1 MHLAI
6 ITAAPF
12 CLALL
17 LALPQT
23 RSQLSKTAQTALS
36 TALMAALFAWLVG
49 SFPQVQAE
57 QALIQRLEWMPALGI
72 SLSFYLDGLSLL
84 FGLIITGIGALIFFF
99 AGYYFDD
106 AAEYNRFMVWLAGFA
121 GAMLALVLSGNL
133 LMLFIAWELTSIT
146 SFLLIGFKG
155 AKESAAR
162 AGAFKAL
169 FVTSGGAL
177 ALIIGLVMLGAAAG
191 QLVSPEGGGFVA
203 ELDVVLQLDS
213 LHEHDWFPLF
223 ATLILLG
230 CFTKSAQ
237 FPFHFWLPGAM
248 SAPTPASAY
257 LHSATMVKAG
267 IYLVARLSPPMHQH
281 ELWTNALLLIG
292 LLTMLVGAVFA
303 IKQADLKG
311 LLAYATV
318 SKLGAIMALLG
329 LPGQAGI
336 KAALVGIIA
345 HALYKSALFMV
356 AGTIDHA
363 AHTRQIPRLGGLRRE
378 LPALFWVTVISALS
392 MAGMPFLMGFVA
404 KETLLDAL
412 LHYADAW
419 TGLVMLVALVSA
431 ALTALAAYML
441 IGEVFLG
448 QRPRELRIHQ
458 PPAPIFYGPA
468 LLAFC
473 SLVMGFLLEP
483 LVIPILRLA
492 VPKSFSLPLFA
503 GFNEV
508 FWMSAGVLLAG
519 ALLYRI
525 RKPLIQRIRFPI
537 SGDAL
542 FNECIAYIDW
552 AGSALLHFQSGYV
565 RYYLVW
571 ILGSVSLM
579 LVASGTL
586 STVTAG
592 QTLLPQDLSVTATDL
607 AKIFMLLLTIAAA
620 ALTVVL
626 REHLKAAI
634 AYGVIGYA
642 IGVIFL
648 INHAPD
654 VALVQMLV
662 ETMATVLIIIMLGQI
677 RPAARQKVIHS
688 LWDGRHD
695 YNFGFLRDLG
705 ISIVIGSAVF
715 VFSLIAL
722 QNRPERRSIAQ
733 WHLENTALV
742 NSEDAVGAIVADFR
756 GTDTLLEIA
765 VFTTAALGVLT
776 LLARGRNGGGGERL
790 ATGQTP
796 VDAGQKK
803 ETEAGEAIQDAT
815 SLSTPFTR
823 LVTAFVLPV
832 AILIGIAQIL
842 YGGSGPGDGFT
853 AGVTIGLAVS
863 LWYVVLGYDEARRQL
878 PWFRPEH
885 FVRLGLVIGIVNAL
899 LPLLFGKGFMGH
911 VQFDKALGIYDLVG
925 SFGLHIT
932 SSLVFEIAIAIT
944 VMGGL
949 GIIIEAIA
957 YPQGRAAADEGL
969 SAVSSQGMRG
979 EGT

>member
-1 MHLAI
+1 MQLAF

-23 RSQLSKTAQTALS
+23 RSHLGKTAQTLLS

-49 SFPQVQAE
+49 SFPLVQAE
-57 QALIQRLEWMPALGI
+57 QVIIQRLEWMPSLGI
-72 SLSFYLDGLSLL
+72 RLSFYLDGLSLL

-99 AGYYFDD
+99 AGFYFDD
-106 AAEYNRFMVWLAGFA
+106 AAEYNRFMIWLASFA

-133 LMLFIAWELTSIT
+133 LMLFIAWELTSVT

-155 AKESAAR
+155 EKEAPAR
-162 AGAFKAL
+162 EGAFKAL

-191 QLVSPEGGGFVA
+191 QVVSPEAGSGFVT
-203 ELDVVLQLDS
+203 ELDVILGLNS
-213 LHEHDWFPLF
+213 LHEHSWFPLF
-223 ATLILLG
+223 AALILLG

-267 IYLVARLSPPMHQH
+267 IYLVARLSPAMYKN
-281 ELWTNALLLIG
+281 ELWTNALLIMG

-303 IKQADLKG
+303 VKQSDLKG

-318 SKLGAIMALLG
+318 SKLGALMALLG
-329 LPGQAGI
+329 LPGQAGL

-356 AGTIDHA
+356 AGTIDHV
-363 AHTRQIPRLGGLRRE
+363 AHTRRINRLGGLRKE
-378 LPALFWVTVISALS
+378 LPVLFWVTVISALS
-392 MAGMPFLMGFVA
+392 MAGLPFLMGFVA

-412 LHYADAW
+412 LHYSAPW
-419 TGLVMLVALVSA
+419 TGLIMLVALVSA

-448 QRPRELRIHQ
+448 QRPRGLRIHK
-458 PPAPIFYGPA
+458 PPNPIYFGPA

-473 SLVMGFLLEP
+473 SLVMGFLLDP
-483 LVIPILRLA
+483 LVIPLLRLA

-508 FWMSAGVLLAG
+508 FWMSAGVIGAG
-519 ALLYRI
+519 ALLYLVRE
-525 RKPLIQRIRFPI
+525 PLIKRITFPV
-537 SGDAL
+537 SGDAV
-542 FNECIAYIDW
+542 FREIIDYIDW
-552 AGSALLHFQSGYV
+552 AGNALLHFQSGYV

-592 QTLLPQDLSVTATDL
+592 QTLLPQDLSMTATDL
-607 AKIFMLLLTIAAA
+607 AKTFMLLLTIVAG

-626 REHLKAAI
+626 REHVKAAI
-634 AYGVIGYA
+634 AFGVIGYA

-648 INHAPD
+648 IDHAPD

-677 RPAARQKVIHS
+677 RSGARLKVIHS
-688 LWDGRHD
+688 LWAGRHD

-722 QNRPERRSIAQ
+722 QNRPERRSIAE
-733 WHLENTALV
+733 WHLANTGLV

-776 LLARGRNGGGGERL
+776 LLARGRNGGGRL
-790 ATGQTP
+790 VPSQAS
-796 VDAGQKK
+796 VDRLPEIDA
-803 ETEAGEAIQDAT
+803 EAVEEIQDAT

-823 LVTAFVLPV
+823 LVTHFVLPI

-878 PWFRPEH
+878 PWFRPEQ

-899 LPLLFGKGFMGH
+899 VPLLFRKGFMGH

-932 SSLVFEIAIAIT
+932 SSLFFEIAIAIT

-957 YPQGRAAADEGL
+957 YPKSRAAADEGL
-969 SAVSSQGMRG
+969 SAAGIG
-979 EGT
+979 N

>member
-1 MHLAI
+1 MQLAL

-23 RSQLSKTAQTALS
+23 RSQLSKTTQTLLS

-49 SFPQVQAE
+49 SFPLLQAE
-57 QALIQRLEWMPALGI
+57 QVIIQRLEWMPALGI

-99 AGYYFDD
+99 AGFYFDD
-106 AAEYNRFMVWLAGFA
+106 AAEYNRFMIWLAGFA

-133 LMLFIAWELTSIT
+133 LMLFIAWELTSVT
-146 SFLLIGFKG
+146 SFLLIGFQG
-155 AKESAAR
+155 AKEEAAR
-162 AGAFKAL
+162 EGAFKAL

-191 QLVSPEGGGFVA
+191 QSITPEANSGFVA
-203 ELDVVLQLDS
+203 ELDVILRLEN
-213 LHEHDWFPLF
+213 LHEHAWFPLF

-267 IYLVARLSPPMHQH
+267 IYLVARLSPVMMQH
-281 ELWTNALLLIG
+281 ELWTNALLAMG
-292 LLTMLVGAVFA
+292 LLTMVVGAIFA
-303 IKQADLKG
+303 VKQSDLKG

-329 LPGQAGI
+329 LPGQAGL

-363 AHTRQIPRLGGLRRE
+363 AHTRHISRLGGLRKE
-378 LPALFWVTVISALS
+378 LPGLFWVTVISALS
-392 MAGMPFLMGFVA
+392 MAGLPFLMGFVA

-412 LHYADAW
+412 LHYSAPW
-419 TGLVMLVALVSA
+419 TAPVMLAALVSA
-431 ALTALAAYML
+431 AFTALAAYML
-441 IGEVFLG
+441 IAEVFLG
-448 QRPRELRIHQ
+448 QRPRGLRIHK
-458 PPAPIFYGPA
+458 PPRPIYYGPA

-473 SLVMGFLLEP
+473 SLVMGFLLDP
-483 LVIPILRLA
+483 LVIPLLRLT
-492 VPKSFSLPLFA
+492 VTKSFSLPLFA

-508 FWMSAGVLLAG
+508 FWMSAGVLVAG
-519 ALLYRI
+519 ALLYLV
-525 RKPLIQRIRFPI
+525 RKPLIGRIAFPL
-537 SGDAL
+537 SGGAV
-542 FNECIAYIDW
+542 FREIINYIDW

-592 QTLLPQDLSVTATDL
+592 QTLLPQDLSMTATDL
-607 AKIFMLLLTIAAA
+607 AKIFMLLLTIVAGV
-620 ALTVVL
+620 LTVVL
-626 REHLKAAI
+626 REHVKAAI

-677 RPAARQKVIHS
+677 RPGARLKVIDN
-688 LWDGRHD
+688 LWAGRHD

-705 ISIVIGSAVF
+705 ISIVIGLGVF

-722 QNRPERRSIAQ
+722 QNRPERHSIAK
-733 WHLENTALV
+733 WHLQNTVLV

-776 LLARGRNGGGGERL
+776 LLARGRIGGGGRL
-790 ATGQTP
+790 APGKAP
-796 VDAGQKK
+796 AESVPEMD
-803 ETEAGEAIQDAT
+803 TEAVEAIQDAT

-823 LVTAFVLPV
+823 MVTHFVLPV

-863 LWYVVLGYDEARRQL
+863 LWYVVLGYDEAQRQL
-878 PWFRPEH
+878 PWFRPEQ
-885 FVRLGLVIGIVNAL
+885 FVRLGLVIGIINAL
-899 LPLLFGKGFMGH
+899 LPLLLGKGFMGH

-932 SSLVFEIAIAIT
+932 SSLFFEIAIAIT

-957 YPQGRAAADEGL
+957 YPQSRAAADEGL
-969 SAVSSQGMRG
+969 SAVSI
-979 EGT
+979 

>member
-1 MHLAI
+1 MHLAY

-23 RSQLSKTAQTALS
+23 RSHLGKTAQTLLS

-57 QALIQRLEWMPALGI
+57 QLIVQRLEWMPALGI

-99 AGYYFDD
+99 AGFYFDD
-106 AAEYNRFMVWLAGFA
+106 AAEFNRFMVWLAGFA

-133 LMLFIAWELTSIT
+133 LMLFIAWELTSVT
-146 SFLLIGFKG
+146 SFLLIGFQG
-155 AKESAAR
+155 AKEGSAR
-162 AGAFKAL
+162 EGAFKAL

-191 QLVSPEGGGFVA
+191 QIVNPEAGGGFVA
-203 ELDVVLQLDS
+203 ELDVILGLES
-213 LHEHDWFPLF
+213 LHEHAWFPLF

-267 IYLVARLSPPMHQH
+267 IYLVARLSPAMYKN
-281 ELWTNALLLIG
+281 ELWTDALLSIG

-303 IKQADLKG
+303 VKQSDLKG

-329 LPGQAGI
+329 LPGQAGL

-363 AHTRQIPRLGGLRRE
+363 AHTRQISRLGGLRKE
-378 LPALFWVTVISALS
+378 LPVLFWVTVISALS
-392 MAGMPFLMGFVA
+392 MAGLPFLMGFVS

-412 LHYADAW
+412 LHYSAGGTTA
-419 TGLVMLVALVSA
+419 LVMLVTLVSA

-448 QRPRELRIHQ
+448 QRPRGLRIHK
-458 PPAPIFYGPA
+458 PPAPIYYGPA
-468 LLAFC
+468 LLAFG
-473 SLVMGFLLEP
+473 SLVMGFLLDS
-483 LVIPILRLA
+483 LVIPLLRLA

-508 FWMSAGVLLAG
+508 FWMSMGVLLAG
-519 ALLYRI
+519 ALLYRY
-525 RKPLIQRIRFPI
+525 RKLLIQRINFPV
-537 SGDAL
+537 SGDAV
-542 FNECIAYIDW
+542 FREFVDYIDW
-552 AGSALLHFQSGYV
+552 AGSTLLHFQSGYV

-592 QTLLPQDLSVTATDL
+592 QTLLPQDFSMTVIDL
-607 AKIFMLLLTIAAA
+607 AKIFMLLLAIVAA

-626 REHLKAAI
+626 REHVKAAI

-677 RPAARQKVIHS
+677 RSGARLKVIHG
-688 LWDGRHD
+688 LWAGRHD

-705 ISIVIGSAVF
+705 ISIVIGLAVF

-722 QNRPERRSIAQ
+722 QNRPERRSIAE
-733 WHLENTALV
+733 WHLENTVLV

-776 LLARGRNGGGGERL
+776 LLARGRVGSGRL
-790 ATGQTP
+790 LPSRAP
-796 VDAGQKK
+796 VESLPEFDA
-803 ETEAGEAIQDAT
+803 EVVEEIQDAT

-823 LVTAFVLPV
+823 LVTHFVLPV

-878 PWFRPEH
+878 PWFRPEQ
-885 FVRLGLVIGIVNAL
+885 FVRLGLVIGLLNAL
-899 LPLLFGKGFMGH
+899 LPLLMGKGFMGH

-932 SSLVFEIAIAIT
+932 SSLFFEIAIAIT

-957 YPQGRAAADEGL
+957 YPKSRSATGEDL
-969 SAVSSQGMRG
+969 SAVSIDK
-979 EGT
+979 

>member
-1 MHLAI
+1 MSLAI

-23 RSQLSKTAQTALS
+23 RAQLSKSAQTLLS
-36 TALMAALFAWLVG
+36 AGLMAALFAWLVG
-49 SFPQVQAE
+49 SFPMVQAE
-57 QALIQRLEWMPALGI
+57 RVVIQQLDWVPALGI

-133 LMLFIAWELTSIT
+133 LMLFIAWELTSVT

-155 AKESAAR
+155 RKESAAR
-162 AGAFKAL
+162 EGAFKAL

-191 QLVSPEGGGFVA
+191 QIASPEASGGFVA
-203 ELDVVLQLDS
+203 DLDVILQLDT
-213 LHEHDWFPLF
+213 LHEHAWFPLF
-223 ATLILLG
+223 AILILLG

-267 IYLVARLSPPMHQH
+267 IYLVARLSPAMYKNA
-281 ELWTNALLLIG
+281 LWTDSLLSIG

-303 IKQADLKG
+303 VKQSDLKG

-363 AHTRQIPRLGGLRRE
+363 AHTRQISRLGGLRAE
-378 LPALFWVTVISALS
+378 LPALFWVTVVSALS
-392 MAGMPFLMGFVA
+392 MAGLPFFMGFVA
-404 KETLLDAL
+404 KETLLDAM
-412 LHYADAW
+412 LHYSAPS
-419 TGLVMLVALVSA
+419 TGLVMLATLLSA
-431 ALTALAAYML
+431 ALAALAAYML
-441 IGEVFLG
+441 IGDVFMG
-448 QRPRELRIHQ
+448 RRPQDLRIHK
-458 PPAPIFYGPA
+458 PPAPIYYGPA
-468 LLAFC
+468 LLAVC
-473 SLVMGFLLEP
+473 SLAMGFLLDS
-483 LVIPILRLA
+483 LVIPLLRLA

-508 FWMSAGVLLAG
+508 FWMSAGVLAAG
-519 ALLYRI
+519 ALLYRV
-525 RKPLIQRIRFPI
+525 RKPLIRRITFPL
-537 SGDAL
+537 SGDSL
-542 FNECIAYIDW
+542 FREFIAYIDW
-552 AGSALLHFQSGYV
+552 AGSALLNFQSGYV

-579 LVASGTL
+579 LVVSGIF

-607 AKIFMLLLTIAAA
+607 AKIFMLLLAIVAAV
-620 ALTVVL
+620 LTVVL
-626 REHLKAAI
+626 REHVKAAI

-654 VALVQMLV
+654 VALVQLLV
-662 ETMATVLIIIMLGQI
+662 ETMATVLVIIMLGQI
-677 RPAARQKVIHS
+677 RPAARLKVIHN
-688 LWDGRHD
+688 LWDGRHS

-705 ISIVIGSAVF
+705 ISIVIGLAVF

-722 QNRPERRSIAQ
+722 QNRPERRSISE
-733 WHLENTALV
+733 WHLENAALV
-742 NSEDAVGAIVADFR
+742 DSEDAVGAIVADFR

-776 LLARGRNGGGGERL
+776 LLARGRIGSKQFMPGK
-790 ATGQTP
+790 AP
-796 VDAGQKK
+796 AGLN
-803 ETEAGEAIQDAT
+803 GEANENIQDAT

-823 LVTAFVLPV
+823 LVAHFVLPV
-832 AILIGIAQIL
+832 AILIGIAQIF
-842 YGGSGPGDGFT
+842 YGSSGPGDGFT

-899 LPLLFGKGFMGH
+899 FPLLLGQGFMGH
-911 VQFDKALGIYDLVG
+911 VQFDKALGIYDLVS

-932 SSLVFEIAIAIT
+932 SALVFELAIAIT

-957 YPQGRAAADEGL
+957 YPLSRVAADEGL
-969 SAVSSQGMRG
+969 STVGSG
-979 EGT
+979 E

>member
-1 MHLAI
+1 MHLAL

-23 RSQLSKTAQTALS
+23 RSQLSKTAQTLLS
-36 TALMAALFAWLVG
+36 AGLMAALFVWLAG
-49 SFPQVQAE
+49 SFPLVQAE
-57 QALIQRLEWMPALGI
+57 QAISQRLEWMPALGI

-99 AGYYFDD
+99 AGFYFDD

-133 LMLFIAWELTSIT
+133 LMLFIAWELTSVT

-155 AKESAAR
+155 EKEGAAR

-191 QLVSPEGGGFVA
+191 QSISPEAGNGFVA
-203 ELDVVLQLDS
+203 ELDVILKLEN
-213 LHEHDWFPLF
+213 LHDHTWFPLF

-267 IYLVARLSPPMHQH
+267 IYLVARLSPVMLQH
-281 ELWTNALLLIG
+281 ELWTSALLSIG
-292 LLTMLVGAVFA
+292 LLTMLVGAIFA

-329 LPGQAGI
+329 LPGQAGL

-363 AHTRQIPRLGGLRRE
+363 AHTRQISRLGGLRKE
-378 LPALFWVTVISALS
+378 LPGLFWVTVLSALS
-392 MAGMPFLMGFVA
+392 MAGLPFLMGFVA

-412 LHYADAW
+412 LHYSTPW

-441 IGEVFLG
+441 IGDVFLG
-448 QRPRELRIHQ
+448 QRPRGLRIHK
-458 PPAPIFYGPA
+458 PPAPIYFGPA
-468 LLAFC
+468 LLAVC

-483 LVIPILRLA
+483 LIIPLLRLA

-508 FWMSAGVLLAG
+508 FWMSAGILVAG
-519 ALLYRI
+519 SLLYLV
-525 RKPLIQRIRFPI
+525 RKPLIQRIDFPL
-537 SGDAL
+537 SGNAVFREL
-542 FNECIAYIDW
+542 VEYIDW

-592 QTLLPQDLSVTATDL
+592 QSLLPQDLSMTATDL
-607 AKIFMLLLTIAAA
+607 AKIFMLLLTIVAA

-626 REHLKAAI
+626 REHVKAAI

-677 RPAARQKVIHS
+677 RPGARLKVIGS
-688 LWDGRHD
+688 LWAGRHD
-695 YNFGFLRDLG
+695 HNFGLLRDLG
-705 ISIVIGSAVF
+705 ISIVIGLAVF

-733 WHLENTALV
+733 WHLENTVLV

-776 LLARGRNGGGGERL
+776 LLARGRIGGAGRL
-790 ATGQTP
+790 TPSKAP
-796 VDAGQKK
+796 VDSPS
-803 ETEAGEAIQDAT
+803 ELNVEAVEDIHEAT

-823 LVTAFVLPV
+823 LVTHFVLPV

-863 LWYVVLGYDEARRQL
+863 LWYVVLGYDEARKQL
-878 PWFRPEH
+878 PWFRPEL

-899 LPLLFGKGFMGH
+899 VPLLLGKGFMGH
-911 VQFDKALGIYDLVG
+911 VQFDKELGIYDLVG

-932 SSLVFEIAIAIT
+932 SSLIFEIAIAIT

-957 YPQGRAAADEGL
+957 YPQSRAAADEGL
-969 SAVSSQGMRG
+969 SAVGNKL
-979 EGT
+979 

>member
-1 MHLAI
+1 MHLALV
-6 ITAAPF
+6 TAAPF

-23 RSQLSKTAQTALS
+23 RSHLGKTTQTLLS

-49 SFPQVQAE
+49 SFPLLQAE
-57 QALIQRLEWMPALGI
+57 QVIVQRLEWMPALGI

-99 AGYYFDD
+99 AGFYFDD

-133 LMLFIAWELTSIT
+133 LMLFIAWELTSVT
-146 SFLLIGFKG
+146 SFLLIGFQGK
-155 AKESAAR
+155 KQEAAR
-162 AGAFKAL
+162 EGAFKAL

-191 QLVSPEGGGFVA
+191 QLITPETNSGFVA
-203 ELDVVLQLDS
+203 ELDVILKLGN
-213 LHEHDWFPLF
+213 LHEHAWFPLF

-267 IYLVARLSPPMHQH
+267 IYLVARLSPVMMQH
-281 ELWTNALLLIG
+281 ALWTNGLLGVG
-292 LLTMLVGAVFA
+292 LLTMLVGAIFA
-303 IKQADLKG
+303 VKQSDLKG

-329 LPGQAGI
+329 LPGQAGL

-363 AHTRQIPRLGGLRRE
+363 AHTRHISRLGGLRKE
-378 LPALFWVTVISALS
+378 LPGLFWVTVISALS
-392 MAGMPFLMGFVA
+392 MAGLPFLMGFVA

-412 LHYADAW
+412 LHYSAPW
-419 TGLVMLVALVSA
+419 TVPVMLVALVSA
-431 ALTALAAYML
+431 AFTALAAYML

-448 QRPRELRIHQ
+448 QRPRGLRIHK
-458 PPAPIFYGPA
+458 PPTPIHYGPA

-473 SLVMGFLLEP
+473 SLVMGFLLDP
-483 LVIPILRLA
+483 LVIPLLRLA
-492 VPKSFSLPLFA
+492 VTKSFSLPLFA
-503 GFNEV
+503 GFNTV
-508 FWMSAGVLLAG
+508 FWMSAGVLVAG
-519 ALLYRI
+519 ALLYRV
-525 RKPLIQRIRFPI
+525 RKRLIGRIAFPL
-537 SGDAL
+537 SGDAVYREII
-542 FNECIAYIDW
+542 NYIDW
-552 AGSALLHFQSGYV
+552 AGNVLLHFQSGYV

-592 QTLLPQDLSVTATDL
+592 QTLLPQDLSMTATDL
-607 AKIFMLLLTIAAA
+607 AKIFMLLLTIVAA

-626 REHLKAAI
+626 REHVKAAI

-677 RPAARQKVIHS
+677 RPGARLKVIDS
-688 LWDGRHD
+688 LWSGRHD
-695 YNFGFLRDLG
+695 YNFGFLRDMG
-705 ISIVIGSAVF
+705 ISIVIGLAIF

-722 QNRPERRSIAQ
+722 QNRPERQSIAK
-733 WHLENTALV
+733 WHLENTSLV

-776 LLARGRNGGGGERL
+776 LLARGRIGGGGRL
-790 ATGQTP
+790 SARKAP
-796 VDAGQKK
+796 VESLREIDA
-803 ETEAGEAIQDAT
+803 EAVEAIQDAT

-823 LVTAFVLPV
+823 RVTHFVLPV

-878 PWFRPEH
+878 PWFRPEQ

-899 LPLLFGKGFMGH
+899 LPLLLGKGFMGH

-932 SSLVFEIAIAIT
+932 SSLFFEIAIAIT

-957 YPQGRAAADEGL
+957 YPQSRAAADEGL
-969 SAVSSQGMRG
+969 SAVNI
-979 EGT
+979 

>member
-1 MHLAI
+1 MPLAFI
-6 ITAAPF
+6 AAAPF

-17 LALPQT
+17 LTLPQT
-23 RSQLSKTAQTALS
+23 RAQLSKTAQTLLS
-36 TALMAALFAWLVG
+36 SALMAGLFAWLVS
-49 SFPQVQAE
+49 SFPLVQAE
-57 QALIQRLEWMPALGI
+57 GAVIQSLEWMPALGI

-133 LMLFIAWELTSIT
+133 LMLFIAWELTSVT

-155 AKESAAR
+155 AKEKSAR

-191 QLVSPEGGGFVA
+191 QLIAPGTGGFVA
-203 ELDVVLQLDS
+203 ELDVVLGLES
-213 LHEHDWFPLF
+213 LHEHVWFPLF
-223 ATLILLG
+223 SFLILLG

-267 IYLVARLSPPMHQH
+267 IYLVARLSPAMYKN
-281 ELWTNALLLIG
+281 ELWTNALLSIG

-303 IKQADLKG
+303 IRQTDLKG

-329 LPGQAGI
+329 LPGQAGL

-356 AGTIDHA
+356 AGTIDHV
-363 AHTRQIPRLGGLRRE
+363 AHTRQISRLGGLRKE

-412 LHYADAW
+412 LHYSPWAE
-419 TGLVMLVALVSA
+419 LVMLVTLASA

-441 IGEVFLG
+441 IGDVFLG
-448 QRPRELRIHQ
+448 RRRSELQIHL
-458 PPAPIFYGPA
+458 PPSPIYYGPA

-483 LVIPILRLA
+483 LVIPLLRLA
-492 VPKSFSLPLFA
+492 VPKSFVLPLFA

-508 FWMSAGVLLAG
+508 FWMSMGVLVAG
-519 ALLYRI
+519 ALLYRV
-525 RKPLIQRIRFPI
+525 RKPLIQRISLPV
-537 SGDAL
+537 SGDAVFDEL
-542 FNECIAYIDW
+542 IRYIDW
-552 AGSALLHFQSGYV
+552 AGSALLSFQSGYV

-579 LVASGTL
+579 LIASGIL
-586 STVTAG
+586 PAMTAG
-592 QTLLPQDLSVTATDL
+592 QTLFPQDLSVTATDL
-607 AKIFMLLLTIAAA
+607 AKIFMLALAVAAA

-626 REHLKAAI
+626 REHVKAAI

-654 VALVQMLV
+654 VALVQLLV
-662 ETMATVLIIIMLGQI
+662 ETMATVLVIIMLGQI
-677 RPAARQKVIHS
+677 RPGARLKVIRN

-695 YNFGFLRDLG
+695 NHVGLLRDLG
-705 ISIVIGSAVF
+705 ISIVIGLAVF

-733 WHLENTALV
+733 WHLENTSLV

-776 LLARGRNGGGGERL
+776 LLASGRADGSS
-790 ATGQTP
+790 
-796 VDAGQKK
+796 VKK
-803 ETEAGEAIQDAT
+803 APGDSPEQAAQAGEAIQDAT

-823 LVTAFVLPV
+823 LVTNFVLPV

-842 YGGSGPGDGFT
+842 YGGAGPGDGFT

-878 PWFRPEH
+878 PWFRPAH

-899 LPLLFGKGFMGH
+899 FPILLGKGFTGH
-911 VQFDKALGIYDLVG
+911 VQFDKALGIYDLV
-925 SFGLHIT
+925 SAFGLHIT
-932 SSLVFEIAIAIT
+932 SSLIFEIAIAGT

-949 GIIIEAIA
+949 GLIIEAIA
-957 YPQGRAAADEGL
+957 YPQSRATVDEGL
-969 SAVSSQGMRG
+969 SAVGGKS
-979 EGT
+979 

>member
-1 MHLAI
+1 MHLALV
-6 ITAAPF
+6 TAAPF

-23 RSQLSKTAQTALS
+23 RSHLGKTTQTLLS

-49 SFPQVQAE
+49 AFPLLQAE
-57 QALIQRLEWMPALGI
+57 QVIVQRLEWMPALGI
-72 SLSFYLDGLSLL
+72 SLSFYLDGVSLL

-99 AGYYFDD
+99 AGFYFDD

-133 LMLFIAWELTSIT
+133 LMLFIAWELTSVT
-146 SFLLIGFKG
+146 SFLLIGFQGK
-155 AKESAAR
+155 KQEAAR
-162 AGAFKAL
+162 EGAFKAL

-191 QLVSPEGGGFVA
+191 QVITPEANSGFVA
-203 ELDVVLQLDS
+203 ELDVILKLDN
-213 LHEHDWFPLF
+213 LHEHAWFPLF

-267 IYLVARLSPPMHQH
+267 IYLVARLSPVMTQH
-281 ELWTNALLLIG
+281 ELWANGLLGVG
-292 LLTMLVGAVFA
+292 LLTMLVGAIFA
-303 IKQADLKG
+303 IKQSDLKG

-329 LPGQAGI
+329 LPGQAGL

-363 AHTRQIPRLGGLRRE
+363 AHTRHIGRLGGLRKE
-378 LPALFWVTVISALS
+378 LPGLFWVTVISALS
-392 MAGMPFLMGFVA
+392 MAGLPFLMGFVA

-412 LHYADAW
+412 LHYSAPW
-419 TGLVMLVALVSA
+419 TALVMLVALVSA

-448 QRPRELRIHQ
+448 QRPRGLRIHK
-458 PPAPIFYGPA
+458 PPTPIYYGPA

-473 SLVMGFLLEP
+473 SLVMGFLLDP
-483 LVIPILRLA
+483 LIIPLLRLA
-492 VPKSFSLPLFA
+492 VTKSFSLPLFA

-508 FWMSAGVLLAG
+508 FWMSAGVLVAG
-519 ALLYRI
+519 ALLYLV
-525 RKPLIQRIRFPI
+525 RKPLTARITFPL
-537 SGDAL
+537 SGDAVYREII
-542 FNECIAYIDW
+542 NYIDW
-552 AGSALLHFQSGYV
+552 AGNALLHFQSGYV

-592 QTLLPQDLSVTATDL
+592 QTLLPQDLSMTATDL
-607 AKIFMLLLTIAAA
+607 AKIFMLLLTIVAA

-626 REHLKAAI
+626 REHVKAAI

-677 RPAARQKVIHS
+677 RPGARLKVIDS
-688 LWDGRHD
+688 LWSGRHD

-705 ISIVIGSAVF
+705 ISIVIGLAVF

-722 QNRPERRSIAQ
+722 QNRPDRHSIAK
-733 WHLENTALV
+733 WHLENTVLV

-776 LLARGRNGGGGERL
+776 LLARGRVGGGGRPAPSKAPVES
-790 ATGQTP
+790 TP
-796 VDAGQKK
+796 EFDA
-803 ETEAGEAIQDAT
+803 EAVEAIQDAT

-823 LVTAFVLPV
+823 LVTHFVLPV

-878 PWFRPEH
+878 PWFRPEQ

-899 LPLLFGKGFMGH
+899 LPLLLGKGFMGH

-932 SSLVFEIAIAIT
+932 SSLFFEIAIAIT

-957 YPQGRAAADEGL
+957 YPQSRAAADEGL
-969 SAVSSQGMRG
+969 SAVNI
-979 EGT
+979 